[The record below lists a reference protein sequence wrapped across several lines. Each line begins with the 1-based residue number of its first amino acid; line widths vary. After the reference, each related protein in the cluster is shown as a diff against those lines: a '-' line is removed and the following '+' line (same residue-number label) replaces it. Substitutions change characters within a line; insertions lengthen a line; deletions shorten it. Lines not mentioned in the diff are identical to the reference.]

1 LFHIYSLNLKLKL
14 TFLYPGFNS
23 FLRNSLVHIIGIF
36 AEKLRAFAGFSNL
49 VGFRNVVQSG
59 GGESRLLVSGRHP
72 QLINGGECQLERRS
86 IGVMS
91 NAMMNS

>member
-23 FLRNSLVHIIGIF
+23 FLRDSLVHIIGIF

-49 VGFRNVVQSG
+49 AGYWNVIQSG
-59 GGESRLLVSGRHP
+59 GLRLLVSGRHP
-72 QLINGGECQLERRS
+72 QLINGGEYKLKRRS
-86 IGVMS
+86 IGVME
-91 NAMMNS
+91 